1 MSNIALFEGFEG
13 KLPTHLNGV
22 DEDTKALAGGVGGMR
37 RISIKGGVFRE
48 MIGGKEVRSNEERAM
63 NFVVVRVSPHN
74 SRQYFAG
81 AYVEG
86 EKARPVCWS
95 SDGSKPEADVKDK
108 QAANCASC
116 PQNIKGS
123 GQGESRACRYQRRL
137 AVMVDGEIEKRE
149 VYQLIAPATSVFGD
163 GERGKMPLQKYAQH
177 LQAHQTPIT
186 QIVTEM
192 RFDTASTQPKLTFK
206 AIRPLTDEEY
216 AVVVEMRD
224 SKEAVG
230 AITLNVSQTDGE
242 APRPALFDNS
252 EDDAPPP
259 VKAAA
264 KKAEAKAEAKA
275 PPKAEPEDAAEPE
288 VAAPTKVSSK
298 KPVPEPKLADLV
310 GEWDD

>member
-1 MSNIALFEGFEG
+1 MSNITLFEGFEG
-13 KLPTHLNGV
+13 KLPTHLDNI
-22 DEDTKALAGGVGGMR
+22 DDATKSLAGGAVGMR

-48 MIGGKEVRSNEERAM
+48 MIGGKEVRSSEDRAM
-63 NFVVVRVSPHN
+63 SIVVVRVAPHN

-95 SDGSKPEADVKDK
+95 ADGRLPDADVKEK
-108 QAANCASC
+108 QAPNCATC

-123 GQGESRACRYQRRL
+123 GQGESRACRYQRRM
-137 AVMVDGEIEKRE
+137 AVMIDGEIDRRE
-149 VYQLIAPATSVFGD
+149 VYQLICPATSVFGD

-177 LQAHQTPIT
+177 LQAHKTPIT

-216 AVVVEMRD
+216 AVVVDMRD
-224 SKEAVG
+224 STEAV
-230 AITLNVSQTDGE
+230 AAVTLNVSQTDGD
-242 APRPALFDNS
+242 APLPALFDNS
-252 EDDAPPP
+252 KEATPAPAKVAKP
-259 VKAAA
+259 KAAEP
-264 KKAEAKAEAKA
+264 KPA
-275 PPKAEPEDAAEPE
+275 PEVEAEPEIAP
-288 VAAPTKVSSK
+288 PTKVTSK
-298 KPVPEPKLADLV
+298 KPVPETKLADLV

>member
-1 MSNIALFEGFEG
+1 MSNITLFEGFEG

-22 DEDTKALAGGVGGMR
+22 DEDTKALAGGAGGMR

-48 MIGGKEVRSNEERAM
+48 MIGGKEVRSNEDRAM

-95 SDGSKPEADVKDK
+95 SDGSKPEADVKNK

-224 SKEAVG
+224 SKEAVD
-230 AITLNVSQTDGE
+230 AVTLNVSQADGD

-252 EDDAPPP
+252 KEEAPAPAKP
-259 VKAAA
+259 AA
-264 KKAEAKAEAKA
+264 KKAEAKAK
-275 PPKAEPEDAAEPE
+275 PESVVEDEPE
-288 VAAPTKVSSK
+288 VPAPTKVSSK
-298 KPVPEPKLADLV
+298 KPVPETKLADLV

>member
-1 MSNIALFEGFEG
+1 MSNITLFEGFEG
-13 KLPTHLNGV
+13 NLPAHFNEV
-22 DEDTKALAGGVGGMR
+22 DDATKALAGSGGMR

-48 MIGGKEVRSNEERAM
+48 IIGGQEVRSNEERAM
-63 NFVVVRVSPHN
+63 NIAVIRVAPHN
-74 SRQYFAG
+74 SRQYFPG
-81 AYVEG
+81 TYVEG

-95 SDGSKPEADVKDK
+95 SDGSKPDADVKDK

-137 AVMVDGEIEKRE
+137 AVMIDGEIERRE
-149 VYQLIAPATSVFGD
+149 VYQLICPATSVFGD

-186 QIVTEM
+186 KIITEM

-206 AIRPLTDEEY
+206 AIRPLTDAEY
-216 AVVVEMRD
+216 AAVVEMRD
-224 SKEAVG
+224 SKEAID
-230 AITLNVSQTDGE
+230 AITLNVSQTDGD

-252 EDDAPPP
+252 KEEVPAPAKP
-259 VKAAA
+259 AA
-264 KKAEAKAEAKA
+264 KKAEAKAK
-275 PPKAEPEDAAEPE
+275 PEPVVEDEPE
-288 VAAPTKVSSK
+288 VPAPTKVSSK
-298 KPVPEPKLADLV
+298 KPVPETKLADLV